1 MTGTAF
7 FDRLSR
13 PLLTALAFV
22 LVVVL
27 GWIDYITGLEYS
39 VSLFYLIPV
48 FISAWYVGKGVAVA
62 VAFAGAASWLI
73 AELALRYQH
82 EDTVAH
88 IYWNDIV
95 ELGFFLVVAYVL
107 SALKTAL
114 DHERSSAR
122 TDPLTGIANRRHFYD
137 AAENEIK
144 RLERYGDIFTVAY
157 IDIDNFKTINDRF
170 GHSKGD
176 ELLRLMAGIMKS
188 HIRATDTAARIGGD
202 EFALLLPETGDPS
215 ALAAVRKIKEAL
227 DQVVREKDWPVS
239 LSSGVVTYYAAPAS
253 VDKMLEQ
260 IDGLM
265 YSVKREGK
273 GMIRHQ
279 AVYSKLKRTG

>member
-7 FDRLSR
+7 TSLSR
-13 PLLTALAFV
+13 PLLTLLAFV
-22 LVVVL
+22 LVALL

-48 FISAWYVGKGVAVA
+48 FISAWFVGKGVAVA

-73 AELALRYQH
+73 AELALRQQQ
-82 EDTVAH
+82 EDLPTAL
-88 IYWNDIV
+88 YWNDIV

-176 ELLRLMAGIMKS
+176 ELLRLMAEIMKN
-188 HIRATDTAARIGGD
+188 HTRATDTAARIGGD
-202 EFALLLPETGDPS
+202 EFALLLPETGDQA
-215 ALAAVRKIKEAL
+215 ALAAVGKIKRAL
-227 DQVVREKDWPVS
+227 ESTVRERDWPVS
-239 LSSGVVTYYAAPAS
+239 LSSGVVTYYAPPAS

-279 AVYSKLKRTG
+279 AVYNKPERGG